1 MSIDPTLRDALLA
14 VPSSGLARVLARRGL
29 SACALRGLRARTG
42 AVAAGP
48 AFTLRFIPARGD
60 AGVSLAEAI
69 EAVPHG
75 AVVVAD
81 TGGAR
86 EPLPFAAMLS
96 VRLANRGAAGFVTD
110 GTLAGPNVMP
120 VWHGAGAGHGPGLIL
135 AGYDQPVACGGAAV
149 HPGDIVVGDADGVL
163 AIPAEITEEVA
174 LEAVDQQRLDL
185 WLQREVDSG
194 RPLSGLLPPDA
205 ETLERYR
212 TETGQA

>member
-1 MSIDPTLRDALLA
+1 MPAGQAADEPETGGIASGDALREGELVIVGRIPTA
-14 VPSSGLARVLARRGL
+14 SNATLVCDATPS
-29 SACALRGLRARTG
+29 
-42 AVAAGP
+42 
-48 AFTLRFIPARGD
+48 
-60 AGVSLAEAI
+60 
-69 EAVPHG
+69 
-75 AVVVAD
+75 
-81 TGGAR
+81 TGG
-86 EPLPFAAMLS
+86 S
-96 VRLANRGAAGFVTD
+96 VRCVYKPIRGEVPLWDFPD